1 MENKDIDSVLRK
13 MGEERFIDLFKEN
26 EITRFETWNTDENVI
41 RDNKYEKVR

>member
-26 EITRFETWNTDENVI
+26 EIVLQLLMDMS
-41 RDNKYEKVR
+41 EKTL